1 MKSSKEGINNNFAN
15 NNVKKIYEQILI
27 SAQIIQN
34 KNFKLVMNKEIFGLD
49 GKIKNDYLEIIIS
62 KIKEEYEKN
71 KKFLDNKNIRKMVD
85 ILRIFIKQHFNL
97 SPDSSILSAIA
108 DTNFIKIQEYF
119 NDTQEKNVKQL
130 KKIFFD
136 SQLIKN
142 ERSYIINPTYL
153 QNSHSLTVEAIK
165 NINIQIDKFLESIT
179 PPKKENE
186 KSDNKGPKDNKTKSL
201 KDSENEYRKK
211 KNMMTIK
218 NCR

>member
-1 MKSSKEGINNNFAN
+1 
-15 NNVKKIYEQILI
+15 
-27 SAQIIQN
+27 
-34 KNFKLVMNKEIFGLD
+34 MNKEIFGLD

-71 KKFLDNKNIRKMVD
+71 KKFLDNENIRKMVD

-97 SPDSSILSAIA
+97 STDSSILSAIA

-153 QNSHSLTVEAIK
+153 QNSHSLTVKAIK
-165 NINIQIDKFLESIT
+165 NINIQIDKFLASIT

-186 KSDNKGPKDNKTKSL
+186 KSDNKGTKDNETKS
-201 KDSENEYRKK
+201 
-211 KNMMTIK
+211 
-218 NCR
+218 